1 MSDGEG
7 HAQAPPVHR
16 AWRLHTPT
24 PLLLHRWPSAMLEPT
39 VAADPLPWS
48 VLPAVLMTCPRPSG
62 LPLLMMPASNYYYLT
77 ALAARP
83 APRPLRAESTSPH
96 GRTRAALPPWL
107 VARRHQWKESTM
119 KPARKAFSTPA
130 GVRAH
135 GAPLGVGNRYG
146 GRDWVD
152 CRPFYPG
159 FP

>member
-24 PLLLHRWPSAMLEPT
+24 PRLLHRWPSAMLEPT
-39 VAADPLPWS
+39 VAAAPLPWS

-83 APRPLRAESTSPH
+83 ASRPLRAESTSPH

-107 VARRHQWKESTM
+107 VARRHQWRKSTM

-135 GAPLGVGNRYG
+135 GAPLGVGNRCG
-146 GRDWVD
+146 VRDWVS
-152 CRPFYPG
+152 C
-159 FP
+159 